1 MGKVSKE
8 QLVSEIAKRNN
19 VTKTAAQLSLNLVIN
34 TIKELVKEDKEVNLV
49 GFCKFYPTVTK
60 ERDGR
65 NPFTGKEMK
74 IESKKVYKA
83 KISPNF

>member
-1 MGKVSKE
+1 MEKISKE

-65 NPFTGKEMK
+65 NPFTGEKMK

>member
-1 MGKVSKE
+1 MEKISKE
-8 QLVSEIAKRNN
+8 QLAAEIAKRNN

-34 TIKELVKEDKEVNLV
+34 TIKELVKEDKEINLV

-60 ERDGR
+60 EREGR